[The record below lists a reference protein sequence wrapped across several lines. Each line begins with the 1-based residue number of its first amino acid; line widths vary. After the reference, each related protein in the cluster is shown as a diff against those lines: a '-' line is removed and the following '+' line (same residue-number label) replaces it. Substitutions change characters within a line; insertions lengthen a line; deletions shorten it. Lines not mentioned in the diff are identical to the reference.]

1 LRCTPTVLACTLQVS
16 HLGMFGQFGEWRNW
30 AIAVRDMGGVNAVW
44 KKEKVALCE
53 EVEYLA

>member
-1 LRCTPTVLACTLQVS
+1 
-16 HLGMFGQFGEWRNW
+16 MFGQFGEWRNW